1 MIIPETRLSLNSKQD
16 DINEINWMLIK
27 YSVEFILCDCSR
39 GNGILSSS
47 LEKNI
52 SLVEKKKLG
61 QSNKKW
67 DLSSILLQLQNKKC
81 ESRAHPLF
89 NQSSGGFICIICIK
103 RVSLA

>member
-1 MIIPETRLSLNSKQD
+1 
-16 DINEINWMLIK
+16 MLIK

-39 GNGILSSS
+39 RNSILGSS

-52 SLVEKKKLG
+52 SLIEKKLG
-61 QSNKKW
+61 QSNKQW
-67 DLSSILLQLQNKKC
+67 VSSSILLQLQNKEC

-103 RVSLA
+103 RVSLV